1 MAMKRFLFIAL
12 TALSLAFV
20 CAACCAC
27 RKGKNNKP
35 LTGTEWHLV
44 RMMSGDLSIEPDQFV
59 FSFGKDGNFSGT
71 GACNRMMGSYTAT
84 EKGGMTFGEVASTR
98 MMCPDIELESKFA
111 EILGATT
118 HYEIDGD
125 MLMLLCNGEVRA
137 VLKAV
142 GTVEEEK

>member
-1 MAMKRFLFIAL
+1 MKRFLFVMFA
-12 TALSLAFV
+12 ALSLAVVFV
-20 CAACCAC
+20 SCCAC

-44 RMMSGDLSIEPDQFV
+44 RMMSGDLSIKPDQFV
-59 FSFGKDGNFSGT
+59 FAFGKDGNFSGV

-84 EKGGMTFGEVASTR
+84 EKGGMTFGGDMASTR

-111 EILGATT
+111 EILSTIT

-125 MLMLLCNGEVRA
+125 MLMLLSNGEVRA
-137 VLKAV
+137 ILKAV
-142 GTVEEEK
+142 APSAESK